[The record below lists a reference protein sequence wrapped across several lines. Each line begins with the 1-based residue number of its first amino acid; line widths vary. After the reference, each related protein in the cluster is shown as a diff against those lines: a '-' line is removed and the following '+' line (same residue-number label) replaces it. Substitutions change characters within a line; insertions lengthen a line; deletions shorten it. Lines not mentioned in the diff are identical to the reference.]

1 MIIFCSQQLFFT
13 DRLLCHSLQR
23 SEHCSTKHN
32 PELCFLEMERILQ
45 LTSDGSYTIAV
56 PSMHVTYH
64 SIHGAIQESMH
75 VFINAG
81 LQPLLHQF
89 ETLHIFEMGFG
100 TGLNALL
107 SLQQA
112 TQHNQKIFY
121 YAAELFPLKPYE
133 YSSLNYSSKLQN
145 DSLQSYFKLMH
156 ECEWGKD
163 VSIHPL
169 FTLHKTNESL
179 LNLVTDHAF
188 NLIFFDAFAPAAQP
202 ELWTQ
207 QVFKKM
213 FQLLANK
220 GMLVT
225 YCSKGDVRRA
235 MLAADFKVEKLQGP
249 PRKREML
256 RAIKAI

>member
-1 MIIFCSQQLFFT
+1 
-13 DRLLCHSLQR
+13 
-23 SEHCSTKHN
+23 
-32 PELCFLEMERILQ
+32 MERILQ
-45 LTSDGSYTIAV
+45 HTSDGSHTIAV

-89 ETLHIFEMGFG
+89 ETLYIFEMGFG

-112 TQHNQKIFY
+112 IRYDQKIFY
-121 YAAELFPLKPYE
+121 YAVELFPLKQNE
-133 YSSLNYSSKLQN
+133 YASLNYSSQLQ
-145 DSLQSYFKLMH
+145 DESLQSYFKFMH
-156 ECEWGKD
+156 ECEWEKE

-169 FTLHKTNESL
+169 FILHKTNQSL
-179 LNLVTDHAF
+179 LDLTAHQSF
-188 NLIFFDAFAPAAQP
+188 NLIFFDAFAPSAQP
-202 ELWTQ
+202 ELWAQ
-207 QVFKKM
+207 QVFEKM
-213 FQLLANK
+213 FQSLANK
-220 GMLVT
+220 GVLVT

-235 MLAADFKVEKLQGP
+235 MIAAGFKVEKLQGP

-256 RAIKAI
+256 RAIKNV

>member
-1 MIIFCSQQLFFT
+1 
-13 DRLLCHSLQR
+13 
-23 SEHCSTKHN
+23 
-32 PELCFLEMERILQ
+32 MERILQ
-45 LTSDGSYTIAV
+45 LTSDGSHTIAV

-81 LQPLLHQF
+81 LQPLLQQF

-107 SLQQA
+107 GLQQA
-112 TQHNQKIFY
+112 IQHSQKIFY
-121 YAAELFPLKPYE
+121 YAVELFPLISEE
-133 YSSLNYSSKLQN
+133 YSSLNYSLHLQD
-145 DSLQSYFKLMH
+145 DSLQSCFNLMH
-156 ECEWGKD
+156 ECEWEKD
-163 VSIHPL
+163 VLIHPL
-169 FTLHKTNESL
+169 FTLHKTNQSL
-179 LNLVTDHAF
+179 LDLTTHHSF

-207 QVFKKM
+207 QVFEKM
-213 FQLLANK
+213 IQLLANK
-220 GMLVT
+220 GVLVT

-235 MLAADFKVEKLQGP
+235 MIAAGFEVKKLQGP

-256 RAIKAI
+256 RAIKNI